1 MKIYKGLTGN
11 QLKLIAMLAMTL
23 DHIGLELLPGAMA
36 LRCIGR
42 LAFPIYGWMIA
53 EGCRHTGNPRRY
65 LLRLGALA
73 LVCQGV
79 YFLAM
84 GSLYQCVM
92 VTFTLSAGLCFAL
105 GRFRRLRTTAAGL
118 ALAGL
123 LCLAI
128 FLTQVAPGLLSGTD
142 FDLDYGLWGVMLP
155 PLVFLG
161 RDSREKLGLLTLA
174 LVGLGLDYGGIQW
187 LALGAV
193 PLLALYNGQRGK
205 RALGRLFYLYYPAHL
220 VAIYGAKLLLLAVL
234 GHTVLGA

>member
-84 GSLYQCVM
+84 GSVYQCVL
-92 VTFTLSAGLCFAL
+92 VTFTLSAGLCFAQ

-123 LCLAI
+123 LCLAL
-128 FLTQVAPGLLSGTD
+128 FLTRVAPGLLPGTD
-142 FDLDYGLWGVMLP
+142 FDLDYGLWGVLLP

-161 RDSREKLGLLTLA
+161 RDSRERLGLLTLA